1 MSNIPSDLKYSK
13 SHEWVRID
21 DNGDAV
27 VGITDHAQSLLGEL
41 VFVESPEVGQTVSV
55 GDEAGVVESV
65 KAASDV
71 YSPVSGEVVEINE
84 ALADTPGLVNE
95 SPYDGGWLFKVSL
108 SDEQDLLDLMEPDVY
123 AENIESDE

>member
-13 SHEWVRID
+13 SHEWVRLD
-21 DNGDAV
+21 DNGDAI

-41 VFVESPEVGQTVSV
+41 VYVESPEVGQTVTV

-71 YSPVSGEVVEINE
+71 YSPVNGEILEVNE
-84 ALADTPGLVNE
+84 ALADTPELVNE
-95 SPYDGGWLFKVSL
+95 SPYDGGWLFKVKL
-108 SDEQDLLDLMEPDVY
+108 TDENDLKDLMDADGY
-123 AENIESDE
+123 ADSVDSE